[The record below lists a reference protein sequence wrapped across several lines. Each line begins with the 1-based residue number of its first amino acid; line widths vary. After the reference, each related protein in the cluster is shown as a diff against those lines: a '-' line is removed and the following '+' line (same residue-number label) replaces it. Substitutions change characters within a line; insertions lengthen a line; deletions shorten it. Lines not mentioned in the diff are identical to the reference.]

1 MNNSEIKHLKC
12 NGIEYPFIYSLNVM
26 SAIQKRYGSLD
37 NWANKIEP
45 KNGKKEPNID
55 ALLFFFTEAINE
67 GIDMENEKLQ
77 TPRPLVDVKKVG
89 RIISEIGLEEAGKQL
104 KGELL
109 MQVLK
114 LIIRLGIMNPQKTNR
129 PHRTIQD

>member
-104 KGELL
+104 KGAVIDASPENNNSTGDNESPKN
-109 MQVLK
+109 Q
-114 LIIRLGIMNPQKTNR
+114 
-129 PHRTIQD
+129 

>member
-89 RIISEIGLEEAGKQL
+89 RIISETGLEEAGKQL
-104 KGELL
+104 KGAVIDASPENNNSTGDNESPKN
-109 MQVLK
+109 Q
-114 LIIRLGIMNPQKTNR
+114 
-129 PHRTIQD
+129 

>member
-104 KGELL
+104 KGAVIDASPE
-109 MQVLK
+109 
-114 LIIRLGIMNPQKTNR
+114 TNNSTGDNES
-129 PHRTIQD
+129 PKNQ